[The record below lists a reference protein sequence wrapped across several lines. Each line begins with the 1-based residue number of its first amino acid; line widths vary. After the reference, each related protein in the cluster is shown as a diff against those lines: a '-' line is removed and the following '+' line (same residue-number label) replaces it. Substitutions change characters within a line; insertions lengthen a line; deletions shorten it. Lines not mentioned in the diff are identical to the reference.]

1 MLRNVC
7 PTTISS
13 LTLSPSKPQ
22 GRRSCDPIPW
32 FCKERGVQ
40 LGEEN
45 ALIYHFL
52 PKGEKTECSAFVG
65 GAGVMFCLRNSCSLD
80 GQGQV
85 TNFHILA
92 WHQYGLCLE
101 AGKMFALSPSF
112 LQQPPTTP
120 WCPACLTRWGK
131 LKVIKRGGTFKGHS
145 CRRIPLGALRIKV
158 PKRPLLLA
166 KSKTN
171 PFLDP
176 LQGRSCR
183 DDLGTFGMRRRR
195 ELREQPVCPSRML
208 SFLCHLPEGWQ
219 LLFGKSEGCRNRPC
233 IPRFGELGVT
243 G

>member
-65 GAGVMFCLRNSCSLD
+65 GAMFCLRNSCSLD

-131 LKVIKRGGTFKGHS
+131 LKVIKRGGPSKDILVEEFRWEPCGSKFQSAPCFLLKAKQTHS
-145 CRRIPLGALRIKV
+145 LTLCKAEAAEMIWAPL
-158 PKRPLLLA
+158 
-166 KSKTN
+166 
-171 PFLDP
+171 
-176 LQGRSCR
+176 
-183 DDLGTFGMRRRR
+183 
-195 ELREQPVCPSRML
+195 E
-208 SFLCHLPEGWQ
+208 
-219 LLFGKSEGCRNRPC
+219 
-233 IPRFGELGVT
+233 
-243 G
+243 

>member
-1 MLRNVC
+1 MIRSVWKNNLPKFGTQQLPFVSPRRTQAVLRNVC

-112 LQQPPTTP
+112 LQQPQP
-120 WCPACLTRWGK
+120 L
-131 LKVIKRGGTFKGHS
+131 S
-145 CRRIPLGALRIKV
+145 CVPLA
-158 PKRPLLLA
+158 
-166 KSKTN
+166 
-171 PFLDP
+171 
-176 LQGRSCR
+176 
-183 DDLGTFGMRRRR
+183 
-195 ELREQPVCPSRML
+195 
-208 SFLCHLPEGWQ
+208 
-219 LLFGKSEGCRNRPC
+219 
-233 IPRFGELGVT
+233 
-243 G
+243 